1 MNETKMEEIIA
12 DIMSFKMPR
21 YEDLPRIHLYLEQVI
36 DEVVYILHPIFGDNS
51 DKWIT
56 RTMVGNYVKQG
67 LIPRPEGKKYAKEHI
82 AYLVYIS
89 MAKQVLSMGE
99 IKRLVDIQRK
109 AYPIEITYNYMCSEF
124 ENVLRDIFQRQ
135 SLCPPTYETKDI
147 EANVFRS
154 TVIAVAYA
162 IYTRKMLGIYE

>member
-1 MNETKMEEIIA
+1 MEEIIRDVTA
-12 DIMSFKMPR
+12 FQMPR
-21 YEDLPRIHLYLEQVI
+21 YEELPRINLYLEQVI
-36 DEVVYILHPIFGDNS
+36 EEVVFILRPIFGDNS

-67 LIPRPEGKKYAKEHI
+67 LIPRPEGKRYAKEHI

-99 IKRLVDIQRK
+99 IKHLVDIQRA
-109 AYPIEITYNYMCSEF
+109 AYPIETAYDYMCNEF
-124 ENVLRDIFQRQ
+124 ENALRDIFQRQ
-135 SLCPPTYETKDI
+135 SLCPPTYETTDI

-162 IYTRKMLGIYE
+162 IYTRKMLDIYE